1 MNFSNERLREG
12 LIKIAEKYAILL
24 VLVILVVVASTLA
37 ENFLSVRNIFNILRQ
52 ITVVGILA
60 MGEMIVLISGML
72 DLSNGSVLALAG
84 VLSVSV
90 YMATGSL
97 LIAFILALVVG
108 VIANIING
116 IAVTKFDTPPF
127 IATLAMMASAR
138 GLALLYTDGRN
149 IYGIGDYSV
158 FGQGAI
164 FDIPIPIIF
173 FGLIILISLYILNHT
188 KLGRSIYAIGGNEKA
203 ALASGINIRK
213 NKMLAYIINGVFVGL
228 AGVIFMGRVNAGI
241 PMGGQGYEFDALTA
255 AILGGT
261 SLSGGIGTVWGTLTG
276 ALIVGVLNNFMNLMG
291 VSSYV
296 QQILQ
301 GVIILTAVIYDVK
314 SSELRKALLM
324 GESSE

>member
-24 VLVILVVVASTLA
+24 VLVILVVVASTVA

-60 MGEMIVLISGML
+60 LGEMIVLISGML

-90 YMATGSL
+90 YLATGSL
-97 LIAFILALVVG
+97 FIAFILALVVG
-108 VIANIING
+108 IVANIING

-138 GLALLYTDGRN
+138 GIALLYTDGRN
-149 IYGIGDYSV
+149 IYGIGDYSI
-158 FGQGAI
+158 FGQGEI

-173 FGLIILISLYILNHT
+173 LGLIILISMYILNHT

-213 NKMLAYIINGVFVGL
+213 NKMLAYIINGIFVGL

-261 SLSGGIGTVWGTLTG
+261 SLSGGIGTVWGTMTG

>member
-1 MNFSNERLREG
+1 MNFSNERLRES
-12 LIKIAEKYAILL
+12 LIKITEKYAILL
-24 VLVILVVVASTLA
+24 VLVILVVVASTSA

-90 YMATGSL
+90 YLATGSL
-97 LIAFILALVVG
+97 LIAFIVALLVG

-138 GLALLYTDGRN
+138 GLALLYTNGRN
-149 IYGIGDYSV
+149 IYGIGNYSV
-158 FGQGAI
+158 FGQGKI
-164 FDIPIPIIF
+164 FDIPVPIIF
-173 FGLIILISLYILNHT
+173 LGFIILISIYILNHT

-261 SLSGGIGTVWGTLTG
+261 SLSGGIGTVWGTMTG

-301 GVIILTAVIYDVK
+301 GLIILIAVIYDVK
-314 SSELRKALLM
+314 SSELRKALMM
-324 GESSE
+324 GRSSE

>member
-1 MNFSNERLREG
+1 MNFSNERFREG
-12 LIKIAEKYAILL
+12 LIKIAERYAILL
-24 VLVILVVVASTLA
+24 VLVILVVVASIVA

-90 YMATGSL
+90 YLATGSL
-97 LIAFILALVVG
+97 FIAFILALAVG
-108 VIANIING
+108 VVANIING

-149 IYGIGDYSV
+149 IYGIGNYSV
-158 FGQGAI
+158 FGQGGI
-164 FDIPIPIIF
+164 FNIPIPIIF
-173 FGLIILISLYILNHT
+173 FGFIILISMYILNHT

-213 NKMLAYIINGVFVGL
+213 NKMLAYIINGIFVGL

-296 QQILQ
+296 QQVLQ

-314 SSELRKALLM
+314 SSELRKTLLM